1 MLARRR
7 SSDRTRLNKPPADQH
22 RSELLKNSNAG
33 PGASCPRA
41 VYIPDALFNAAP
53 TEVAAN
59 RAPIRERYGVA
70 IARFGPL
77 LLFAVL
83 IAVAGWRYRDWVN
96 ADGTFYIRR
105 AMYIRWGMW
114 PASVSAYWS
123 PGLSWC
129 IAALVT
135 PFTDPVTGLHDARW
149 VLALFGLLYVAASA
163 VLLRRLLGRSRIALA
178 AWGAATIAFC
188 AVPLAAYK
196 ITPDLLLGFGLLAYL
211 SIVLRDDFLR
221 RPRRPILAG
230 VATGA
235 AFLCK
240 AYALPFFL
248 AHFTVTLIWH
258 AWNAH
263 HPARANGS
271 PDSAV
276 DGSGARVGK
285 RVIISAILCVGV
297 FALFAVPWIAV
308 VSAKYHR
315 LVISTVMAPNHAAVG
330 PPEVLHRIPDA
341 YAIPKAPFFSQSENP
356 DTGPIPD
363 WSPFESRAYFMHQ
376 IRVIIQHT
384 RRLAMDQISIDFSG
398 LTILAWLVSIALGAA
413 ALWQRRAIPA
423 CTWLAVTI
431 AIYCSGFLI
440 VAYETRY
447 TQPILLPL
455 GVALVLTTWVEL
467 PQWLK
472 LRLAPRS
479 RGIRLANSRPWQW
492 VPAVTLALYAVGGA
506 LGIIPQ
512 DMPGSAVLLL
522 HPANRFDAIV
532 AQQINTLDLAWHYR
546 IATSDVPRGNCVAYL
561 SSRGLIAF
569 PADHKMTVLS
579 KKLAD
584 ADVGVLIIW
593 EVTSNQPKGV
603 HQKLVEKFVRKMRW
617 RQVRVIRMS
626 NKFQAYLYK
635 PRKPH
640 RHRATQPAAR
650 ATHAAPQ

>member
-1 MLARRR
+1 LVDT
-7 SSDRTRLNKPPADQH
+7 S
-22 RSELLKNSNAG
+22 
-33 PGASCPRA
+33 
-41 VYIPDALFNAAP
+41 P

-59 RAPIRERYGVA
+59 RAPIWRRYRIP

-129 IAALVT
+129 IAVLVT
-135 PFTDPVTGLHDARW
+135 PFTDPVSGLHAARW
-149 VLALFGLLYVAASA
+149 VLAFFGLLYVAASA
-163 VLLRRLLGRSRIALA
+163 VLLRRLLGRPRITLA

-196 ITPDLLLGFGLLAYL
+196 ITPDLLLGFALLAYL
-211 SIVLRDDFLR
+211 SIVLRNDFLR
-221 RPRRPILAG
+221 RPRRAVLAG
-230 VATGA
+230 VAAGA

-248 AHFTVTLIWH
+248 AHFAMTLIWH

-263 HPARANGS
+263 HPARPNGS
-271 PDSAV
+271 PDGAA
-276 DGSGARVGK
+276 DGSSARVAK

-341 YAIPKAPFFSQSENP
+341 YAIPKAPYFSQSENP

-363 WSPFESRAYFMHQ
+363 WSPFESRAYFIHQ
-376 IRVIIQHT
+376 IHVILQHT
-384 RRLAMDQISIDFSG
+384 CRLAMDQISIDFSG
-398 LTILAWLVSIALGAA
+398 LTILAWLVSIALGVV

-455 GVALVLTTWVEL
+455 GIALVLTTWVEF
-467 PQWLK
+467 PQWLDP
-472 LRLAPRS
+472 RLAPRS
-479 RGIRLANSRPWQW
+479 RGIRPVNSWANSRLWQW
-492 VPAVTLALYAVGGA
+492 VPAATLALYAVGGA

-522 HPANRFDAIV
+522 HPANRFDATV

-561 SSRGLIAF
+561 LNRGLIAF
-569 PADHKMTVLS
+569 PADHNMAVLS
-579 KKLAD
+579 KKLAK

-640 RHRATQPAAR
+640 RHRRHPAL
-650 ATHAAPQ
+650 ATHPARP